1 MSPPIKLS
9 TGSGKT
15 KSASPQV
22 PANRIRKIKVA
33 PGSEIKKIAAILS
46 TQSDAVVPSSKKARA
61 EKEQPR
67 APDSKDPPSIGEMT
81 RKAYL
86 TLTERRE
93 SLQKAHDQITTVTL
107 LIPDVK
113 SALKEPIELLEAEI
127 KAIGDDMKKLNRVK
141 FRSNL
146 ASIHGIKPEVLSS
159 YSPEIT
165 LY

>member
-33 PGSEIKKIAAILS
+33 PGSEIKKIAAILN
-46 TQSDAVVPSSKKARA
+46 TQSNAVISSPKEVRT
-61 EKEQPR
+61 EKQQPR
-67 APDSKDPPSIGEMT
+67 ALDSKDPPSIGEMT

-93 SLQKAHDQITTVTL
+93 SLQKAYDQITTVTL

-141 FRSNL
+141 SRPNL

-159 YSPEIT
+159 YSTVII

>member
-9 TGSGKT
+9 TSSGKT

-22 PANRIRKIKVA
+22 PVNRIRKIKVA

-46 TQSDAVVPSSKKARA
+46 TQSDAVISSAKEART

-67 APDSKDPPSIGEMT
+67 APDPKDPPSIGEMT
-81 RKAYL
+81 RKAHL
-86 TLTERRE
+86 TLMERRE
-93 SLQKAHDQITTVTL
+93 SLQKAYDQITTVTL

-141 FRSNL
+141 SRSNL
-146 ASIHGIKPEVLSS
+146 ASIRGIKPEVLSS
-159 YSPEIT
+159 YLPEVIF
-165 LY
+165 Y